1 MRTMPVVAMSSV
13 LVASTARAQRMQRM
27 TSTETDGESPYRG
40 AKASESVEDADDVD
54 GLRLEGGM
62 LKLGLSV
69 EIIEKA
75 VGGGCC
81 LLLLLLVVVVMMFV
95 DDM

>member
-1 MRTMPVVAMSSV
+1 MRTMPVVATSSV

-54 GLRLEGGM
+54 ELRLEGDM
-62 LKLGLSV
+62 LKLGGLSV

-75 VGGGCC
+75 VGGCWW
-81 LLLLLLVVVVMMFV
+81 
-95 DDM
+95 

>member
-54 GLRLEGGM
+54 ELRLEGGM
-62 LKLGLSV
+62 LKLGGLSV

-75 VGGGCC
+75 VGGCWW
-81 LLLLLLVVVVMMFV
+81 
-95 DDM
+95 